1 MGTRLD
7 INAVSAQWIE
17 IRDETWIMISRYY
30 SEYPHT
36 MERIILVHQ
45 AADELRL
52 P

>member
-1 MGTRLD
+1 
-7 INAVSAQWIE
+7 
-17 IRDETWIMISRYY
+17 MISRYY